1 LTYFLCFFYPVV
13 FTKIEKLTPDLV
25 EFFFK
30 KGPSQPMPNDLPDK
44 HFPKDKIGRSFHESW
59 YWKGDGSVTKRK
71 WLSYSIKIDK
81 AFCHYCVLFKT
92 KQSNC
97 HWTKHGF
104 NLWKNGPAKII
115 MHETSEDHIMSSIKH
130 SYKEA
135 SFPLIPSIT
144 EKLNVDI
151 CLNKEI
157 ISHLIDLTLFLGRH
171 CLSFR
176 GHREGWNE
184 EIRGNFKDLVVL
196 LAKYSPV
203 LASHITE
210 IQIKGRKVNNF
221 LSWQRQ
227 NQLIKAIST
236 NILNVIKKELI
247 EAKFFSIS
255 LDTTFDVSRKEQ
267 VSLIF
272 RYVNKNTCIV
282 HERLVAV
289 KETICT
295 TGPHLFGMFETICQE
310 MSINWKEFLIGQS
323 FDGAASMRGE
333 YKGLQS
339 CIKEQNPCA
348 TYIWCCAHRLS
359 LVIVDAVS
367 SCTEARDLFGN
378 METLYEFISCSK
390 KRVGL
395 YSDYQKKYYPKKQL
409 RRLKRVETT
418 RWSSHASA
426 LQTVFETFDALIDTL
441 FDLKDDK
448 STDRICSVKADNLM
462 NYMLTER
469 FILTGLIFL
478 KIFDMTNPLNT
489 FLQGKN
495 IDLLGAVNYIENV
508 LFNIKELRNDSKFES
523 IVLEKDKFIESKKDN
538 LLFTPLVHSRVR
550 RIKKMPGELASDEEF
565 ADPVQNFKIKSYYV
579 ILDIVSIQI
588 QDRFNESS
596 TPLLKDISLFQ
607 RKRLKDVSSNA
618 SSLSVDAFQGFESI
632 YGKFVSAVDLRREYV
647 QFSNG
652 YFSFEKFIQL
662 PKRIH
667 NVSDHIFHDTDD
679 EQGFEE
685 SGFGPYEQYKD
696 STPLQTIYNVCHMTG
711 LKDIFPAISTA
722 LEIALTLPVT
732 SASPER
738 AFSKLKLIKTRL
750 RSTMIEDR
758 LEALMIISSEKD
770 IPVNN
775 TEVID
780 IFSSYSSVLR

>member
-1 LTYFLCFFYPVV
+1 
-13 FTKIEKLTPDLV
+13 
-25 EFFFK
+25 
-30 KGPSQPMPNDLPDK
+30 
-44 HFPKDKIGRSFHESW
+44 
-59 YWKGDGSVTKRK
+59 
-71 WLSYSIKIDK
+71 
-81 AFCHYCVLFKT
+81 
-92 KQSNC
+92 
-97 HWTKHGF
+97 
-104 NLWKNGPAKII
+104 

-144 EKLNVDI
+144 EKLNADI

-176 GHREGWNE
+176 GYREGWNE
-184 EIRGNFKDLVVL
+184 EIRGKFKDLVVL

-210 IQIKGRKVNNF
+210 IQIQGRKVNNF

-227 NQLIKAIST
+227 NQLIKAILT
-236 NILNVIKKELI
+236 NILNAIKKELI

-267 VSLIF
+267 VSFIF
-272 RYVNKNTCIV
+272 
-282 HERLVAV
+282 
-289 KETICT
+289 
-295 TGPHLFGMFETICQE
+295 
-310 MSINWKEFLIGQS
+310 
-323 FDGAASMRGE
+323 
-333 YKGLQS
+333 
-339 CIKEQNPCA
+339 
-348 TYIWCCAHRLS
+348 S

-378 METLYEFISCSK
+378 METLYEILAVARNELVCILIIK
-390 KRVGL
+390 
-395 YSDYQKKYYPKKQL
+395 KKYYPKKQL
-409 RRLKRVETT
+409 RRLKIVETT
-418 RWSSHASA
+418 RWSSHASK

-448 STDRICSVKADNLM
+448 FTDRICSVKTDSLM

-469 FILTGLIFL
+469 FILTG
-478 KIFDMTNPLNT
+478 
-489 FLQGKN
+489 
-495 IDLLGAVNYIENV
+495 AVNYIENM
-508 LFNIKELRNDSKFES
+508 LFDIKELRNDSKFEL

-538 LLFTPLVHSRVR
+538 LLFTPLVRSRVR
-550 RIKKMPGELASDEEF
+550 RIKKMPGELATDEEI

-588 QDRFNESS
+588 QERFNESS

-607 RKRLKDVSSNA
+607 RKRVKDVSNNA
-618 SSLSVDAFQGFESI
+618 SSLSVDAFQGFETI
-632 YGKFVSAVDLRREYV
+632 YGKFVSAIDLRREYV
-647 QFSNG
+647 QFSNA
-652 YFSFEKFIQL
+652 YFSFGKFIQL

-679 EQGFEE
+679 EQ
-685 SGFGPYEQYKD
+685 
-696 STPLQTIYNVCHMTG
+696 
-711 LKDIFPAISTA
+711 DIFPAISTA

-738 AFSKLKLIKTRL
+738 AFSKMKLIKSLL

-770 IPVNN
+770 IPVDN
-775 TEVID
+775 TEVIN
-780 IFSSYSSVLR
+780 IFSSYSSLLRKLLH